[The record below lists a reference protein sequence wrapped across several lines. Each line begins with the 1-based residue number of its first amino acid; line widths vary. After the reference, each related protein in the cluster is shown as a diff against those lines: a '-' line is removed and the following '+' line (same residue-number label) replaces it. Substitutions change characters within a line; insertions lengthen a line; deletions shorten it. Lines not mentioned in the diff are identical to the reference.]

1 MLFGE
6 LDWSIHTRVRIS
18 FCALTTVPKNV
29 GQQSTNACKA
39 RPGLK

>member
-6 LDWSIHTRVRIS
+6 LDKSIHTIVRIS
-18 FCALTTVPKNV
+18 FCALARIPKNV

-39 RPGLK
+39 